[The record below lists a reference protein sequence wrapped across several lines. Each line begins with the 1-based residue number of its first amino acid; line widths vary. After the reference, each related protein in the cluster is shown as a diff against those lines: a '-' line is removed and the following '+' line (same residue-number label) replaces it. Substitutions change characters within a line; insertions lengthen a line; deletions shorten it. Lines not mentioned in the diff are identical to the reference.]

1 MKGNIFYAQSGGV
14 TPVINATA
22 AGLIDTYFK
31 NKKYFGKL
39 YVGKNGILGA
49 LREELIDISSESKAE
64 LALLKKTPGGAFGSC
79 RLKLNDFRKSK
90 GDFQR
95 LYDVFKKHNI
105 RYFFYNGG
113 GDSQDT
119 TNKVSKFF
127 KEKNYTLICI
137 GLPKTIDNDLPI
149 TDNCPGFG
157 SVAKYIATSTLEA
170 SLDVKSMSET
180 STKVFILEVMGRH
193 AGWLAASA
201 GVIKN
206 SAGDSPHLI
215 LFPEIYFKEK
225 VFLSKVKEITN
236 KYGYCVIVASEG
248 IKTED
253 NRFLSDS
260 GLKDSFGHAQL
271 GGVAPVL
278 SELITN
284 KLKYK
289 VHWAVSDYLQRA
301 ARHIASRVDVN
312 QAYSLG
318 TKAITYA
325 KNNVSDVMLTIKNTS
340 LKRKYKWT
348 ISHTKLDNVANVEKM
363 LPKDFITKNGFEITK
378 KCKEYIS
385 NLIEGE
391 DYPAYNNG
399 FPRYARLNCKTI
411 KKKLSAYKLK

>member
-1 MKGNIFYAQSGGV
+1 MKGNIFYAQYGGV

-22 AGLIDTYFK
+22 AGVIDAYNK
-31 NKKYFGKL
+31 NKKSFGKL

-49 LREELIDISSESKAE
+49 LNEELIDISKEDKTQ
-64 LALLKKTPGGAFGSC
+64 LALLKQTPGGAFGSC
-79 RLKLNDFRKSK
+79 RLKLSDFKKSK
-90 GDFQR
+90 KDFDR
-95 LYDVFKKHNI
+95 LYEVFKKHNI

-127 KEKNYTLICI
+127 KEKNYSIICI

-170 SLDVKSMSET
+170 SLDVKSMCET

-201 GVIKN
+201 GVIKEK
-206 SAGDSPHLI
+206 AGDAPHLI
-215 LFPEIYFKEK
+215 LFPEIQFNQSS
-225 VFLSKVKEITN
+225 FLKKVKETTI

-248 IKTED
+248 IKD
-253 NRFLSDS
+253 NKNKFLSDS

-278 SELITN
+278 SSIITN

-301 ARHIASRVDVN
+301 ARHIASTVDVD
-312 QAYSLG
+312 QAYALG
-318 TKAITYA
+318 LESIKVA
-325 KNNVSDVMLTIKNTS
+325 KLDNNNIMLTIKST
-340 LKRKYKWT
+340 KIKQKYKWS
-348 ISHTKLDNVANVEKM
+348 ISSTNLNNVANVEKM
-363 LPKDFITKNGFEITK
+363 LPKNFIKSNGFEITRS
-378 KCKEYIS
+378 CKEYIS
-385 NLIEGE
+385 NLIQGE
-391 DYPAYNNG
+391 DYPSYDNG
-399 FPRYARLNCKTI
+399 VPQYAKLECKTI
-411 KKKLSAYKLK
+411 KKKLPAYKS

>member
-22 AGLIDTYFK
+22 AGVIDAYNK
-31 NKKYFGKL
+31 NKKIFGKL

-49 LREELIDISSESKAE
+49 LNEELIDISKEDKAQ
-64 LALLKKTPGGAFGSC
+64 LALLKQTPGGAFGSC
-79 RLKLNDFRKSK
+79 RLKLSDFKKSK
-90 GDFQR
+90 KDFNR
-95 LYDVFKKHNI
+95 LYEVFKKHNI

-127 KEKNYTLICI
+127 KEKNYSIICI

-157 SVAKYIATSTLEA
+157 SVAKYIATSILEA
-170 SLDVKSMSET
+170 SLDVKSMCET

-201 GVIKN
+201 GVIKEK
-206 SAGDSPHLI
+206 AGDAPHLI
-215 LFPEIYFKEK
+215 LFPEIQFNQST
-225 VFLSKVKEITN
+225 FLKKVKETTI

-248 IKTED
+248 IKD
-253 NRFLSDS
+253 SKNKFLSDS

-278 SELITN
+278 SSIITN

-301 ARHIASRVDVN
+301 ARHIASTVDVK
-312 QAYSLG
+312 QAYALG
-318 TKAITYA
+318 LESIKVA
-325 KNNVSDVMLTIKNTS
+325 KLDYNNIMLTIKST
-340 LKRKYKWT
+340 KIKQKYKWS
-348 ISHTKLDNVANVEKM
+348 ISSTNLNNVANVEKM
-363 LPKDFITKNGFEITK
+363 LPKNFVKSNGFEITRS
-378 KCKEYIS
+378 CKEYIS
-385 NLIEGE
+385 NLIQGE
-391 DYPAYNNG
+391 DYPSYDNG
-399 FPRYARLNCKTI
+399 VPQYAKLECKTI
-411 KKKLSAYKLK
+411 KKKLPAYKS

>member
-22 AGLIDTYFK
+22 AGVIDAYNK
-31 NKKYFGKL
+31 NKKIFGKL

-49 LREELIDISSESKAE
+49 LNEELIDISKEDKAQ
-64 LALLKKTPGGAFGSC
+64 LALLKQTPGGAFGSC
-79 RLKLNDFRKSK
+79 RLKLSDFKKSK
-90 GDFQR
+90 KDFNR
-95 LYDVFKKHNI
+95 LYEVFKKHNI

-127 KEKNYTLICI
+127 KEKNYSIICI
-137 GLPKTIDNDLPI
+137 GLPKTIDNDLPV

-170 SLDVKSMSET
+170 SLDVKSMCET

-201 GVIKN
+201 GIIKEK
-206 SAGDSPHLI
+206 AGDAPHLI
-215 LFPEIYFKEK
+215 LFPEIQFNRSS
-225 VFLSKVKEITN
+225 FLKKVKETTI

-248 IKTED
+248 IRDSK
-253 NRFLSDS
+253 NKFLSDS

-278 SELITN
+278 SSIITN

-301 ARHIASRVDVN
+301 ARHIASTVDVE
-312 QAYSLG
+312 QAYALG
-318 TKAITYA
+318 LESIKVA
-325 KNNVSDVMLTIKNTS
+325 KLDSNNIMLTIKST
-340 LKRKYKWT
+340 KIKQKYKWS
-348 ISHTKLDNVANVEKM
+348 ISSTNLNNVANVEKM
-363 LPKDFITKNGFEITK
+363 LPKSFIKSNGFEITRS
-378 KCKEYIS
+378 CKEYIS
-385 NLIEGE
+385 NLIQGE
-391 DYPAYNNG
+391 DYPSYDNG
-399 FPRYARLNCKTI
+399 VPQYAKLECKTI
-411 KKKLSAYKLK
+411 KKKLSAYKS

>member
-22 AGLIDTYFK
+22 AGVIDAYNK
-31 NKKYFGKL
+31 NKKSFGKL

-49 LREELIDISSESKAE
+49 LNEELIDISKEDKTQ
-64 LALLKKTPGGAFGSC
+64 LALLKQTPGGAFGSC
-79 RLKLNDFRKSK
+79 RLKLSDFKKSK
-90 GDFQR
+90 KDFDR
-95 LYDVFKKHNI
+95 LYEVFKKHNI

-119 TNKVSKFF
+119 TNKVSKYF
-127 KEKNYTLICI
+127 KEKNYSIICI
-137 GLPKTIDNDLPI
+137 GLPKTIDNDLPV

-170 SLDVKSMSET
+170 SLDVKSMCET

-201 GVIKN
+201 GVIKEK
-206 SAGDSPHLI
+206 AGDAPHLI
-215 LFPEIYFKEK
+215 LFPEIQFNQSS
-225 VFLSKVKEITN
+225 FLKKVKETTI

-248 IKTED
+248 IKD
-253 NRFLSDS
+253 NKNKFLSDS

-278 SELITN
+278 SSIITN

-301 ARHIASRVDVN
+301 ARHIASTVDVN
-312 QAYSLG
+312 QAYALG
-318 TKAITYA
+318 LESIKVA
-325 KNNVSDVMLTIKNTS
+325 KLDNNNIMLTIKST
-340 LKRKYKWT
+340 KIKQKYKWF
-348 ISHTKLDNVANVEKM
+348 ISSTNLNNVANVEKM
-363 LPKDFITKNGFEITK
+363 LPKNFIKSNGYEITRA
-378 KCKEYIS
+378 CKEYIS
-385 NLIEGE
+385 NLIQGE
-391 DYPAYNNG
+391 DYPSYDNG
-399 FPRYARLNCKTI
+399 VPQYAKLECKTI
-411 KKKLSAYKLK
+411 KKKLPAYKS

>member
-22 AGLIDTYFK
+22 AGVIDAYNK
-31 NKKYFGKL
+31 NRKSFGKL

-49 LREELIDISSESKAE
+49 LNEELIDISKEDKSQ
-64 LALLKKTPGGAFGSC
+64 LALLKQTPGGAFGSC
-79 RLKLNDFRKSK
+79 RLKLNDFKKSK
-90 GDFQR
+90 KDFER
-95 LYDVFKKHNI
+95 IYDVFKKHNI

-127 KEKNYTLICI
+127 KERNYSILCI

-170 SLDVKSMSET
+170 SLDVKSMCET

-201 GVIKN
+201 GVIKQQ
-206 SAGDSPHLI
+206 SGDAPHII
-215 LFPEIYFKEK
+215 LLPEIKFNKSLFLKK
-225 VFLSKVKEITN
+225 VREITT

-248 IKTED
+248 IKD
-253 NRFLSDS
+253 NNNKFLSDS

-278 SELITN
+278 SSIISN

-301 ARHIASRVDVN
+301 ARHVGSKVDVD
-312 QAYSLG
+312 QAYALG
-318 TKAITYA
+318 LESIKVA
-325 KNNVSDVMLTIKNTS
+325 KLDMNNIMLTIKSSSKKQN
-340 LKRKYKWT
+340 YKWS
-348 ISHTKLDNVANVEKM
+348 ISSTSLDNVANVEKM
-363 LPKDFITKNGFEITK
+363 LPKSFIKSNGFEITESCK
-378 KCKEYIS
+378 KYIS
-385 NLIEGE
+385 NLIQGE
-391 DYPAYNNG
+391 DYPTYKYG
-399 FPRYARLNCKTI
+399 FPRYAKLECKTI
-411 KKKLSAYKLK
+411 KKKLPSYKL

>member
-22 AGLIDTYFK
+22 AGVIDAYNK
-31 NKKYFGKL
+31 NKESFGKL

-49 LREELIDISSESKAE
+49 LNEELIDISREDKTQ
-64 LALLKKTPGGAFGSC
+64 LALLKQTPGGAFGSC
-79 RLKLNDFRKSK
+79 RLKLRDFKKSK
-90 GDFQR
+90 KDFER
-95 LYDVFKKHNI
+95 LYEVFRKHNI

-127 KEKNYTLICI
+127 KEKNYSIVCI
-137 GLPKTIDNDLPI
+137 GLPKTIDNDLPV

-170 SLDVKSMSET
+170 SLDVKSMCET

-201 GVIKN
+201 GVIKEK
-206 SAGDSPHLI
+206 AGDTPHLI
-215 LFPEIYFKEK
+215 LFPEIQFNQST
-225 VFLSKVKEITN
+225 FLKKVKETIT

-248 IKTED
+248 IKD
-253 NRFLSDS
+253 GKNKFLSDS

-278 SELITN
+278 SSIITN

-301 ARHIASRVDVN
+301 ARHLASKVDVK
-312 QAYSLG
+312 QAYALG
-318 TKAITYA
+318 LESIKVA
-325 KNNVSDVMLTIKNTS
+325 KLNRNNIMLTIKNDTI
-340 LKRKYKWT
+340 KQKYKWS
-348 ISHTKLDNVANVEKM
+348 ISSTSLDNVANVEKM
-363 LPKDFITKNGFEITK
+363 LPKDFIKSNGFEITK
-378 KCKEYIS
+378 SCKEYIS
-385 NLIEGE
+385 NLIQGE
-391 DYPAYNNG
+391 DYPSYDNG
-399 FPRYARLNCKTI
+399 VPKYAKLECKTI
-411 KKKLSAYKLK
+411 KKKLPAYKS

>member
-22 AGLIDTYFK
+22 AGVIDAYNK
-31 NKKYFGKL
+31 NKKSFGKL

-49 LREELIDISSESKAE
+49 LNEELIDISKEDKTQ
-64 LALLKKTPGGAFGSC
+64 LALLKQTPGGAFGSC
-79 RLKLNDFRKSK
+79 RLKLSDFKKSK
-90 GDFQR
+90 KDFDR
-95 LYDVFKKHNI
+95 LYEVFKKHNI

-127 KEKNYTLICI
+127 KEKNYSIICI
-137 GLPKTIDNDLPI
+137 GLPKTIDNDLPV

-170 SLDVKSMSET
+170 SLDVKSMCET

-201 GVIKN
+201 GVIKEK
-206 SAGDSPHLI
+206 AGDAPHLI
-215 LFPEIYFKEK
+215 LFPEIQFNQSS
-225 VFLSKVKEITN
+225 FLKKVKETTI

-248 IKTED
+248 IKD
-253 NRFLSDS
+253 NKNKFLSDS

-278 SELITN
+278 SSIITN

-301 ARHIASRVDVN
+301 ARHIASTVDVD
-312 QAYSLG
+312 QAYALG
-318 TKAITYA
+318 LESIKVA
-325 KNNVSDVMLTIKNTS
+325 KLDNNIMLTIKSTTN
-340 LKRKYKWT
+340 KQKYKWS
-348 ISHTKLDNVANVEKM
+348 ISSTNLDNVANVEKM
-363 LPKDFITKNGFEITK
+363 LPKNFIKSNGFEITRS
-378 KCKEYIS
+378 CKEYIS
-385 NLIEGE
+385 NLIQGE
-391 DYPAYNNG
+391 DYPSYDNG
-399 FPRYARLNCKTI
+399 VPQYAKLECKTI
-411 KKKLSAYKLK
+411 KKKLPAYKS

>member
-22 AGLIDTYFK
+22 AGLIDAYFK
-31 NKKYFGKL
+31 NKNYFGKL

-49 LREELIDISSESKAE
+49 LREELIDISSESRAE

-79 RLKLNDFRKSK
+79 RLKLNDYRKSK
-90 GDFQR
+90 KDFQR

-105 RYFFYNGG
+105 KYFFYNGG

-119 TNKVSKFF
+119 TNKISKFF
-127 KEKNYTLICI
+127 KEKNYPLICI

-149 TDNCPGFG
+149 TDNCPGYG

-180 STKVFILEVMGRH
+180 STKIFILEVMGRH

-201 GVIKN
+201 GAIKDL
-206 SAGDSPHLI
+206 AEDPPHLI
-215 LFPEIYFKEK
+215 LFPEVKFNEK
-225 VFLSKVKEITN
+225 LFLKNVREITK

-248 IKTED
+248 IK
-253 NRFLSDS
+253 NSRNVFLSDS

-278 SELITN
+278 SKLITN

-289 VHWAVSDYLQRA
+289 VHWAVSDYLQRS
-301 ARHIASRVDVN
+301 ARHIGSKVDVE

-318 TKAITYA
+318 KKAITYA
-325 KNNVSDVMLTIKNTS
+325 KKEISDVMLTIKNIS
-340 LKRKYKWT
+340 FKKNYKWS
-348 ISHTKLDNVANVEKM
+348 ISHTNLDKVANVEKM
-363 LPKDFITKNGFEITK
+363 LPRNFIKKNGFEITK
-378 KCKEYIS
+378 PCKEYIL
-385 NLIEGE
+385 NLIQGE
-391 DYPAYNNG
+391 DYPAYDNG
-399 FPRYARLNCKTI
+399 YPKYSRLKCKTI
-411 KKKLSAYKLK
+411 KKKLASYKLK

>member
-22 AGLIDTYFK
+22 SGLIDEYIK

-49 LREELIDISSESKAE
+49 LREELIDISTESQAE

-79 RLKLNDFRKSK
+79 RLKLNDFRNSK
-90 GDFQR
+90 DDFQR
-95 LYDVFKKHNI
+95 LYDVFKEHNI
-105 RYFFYNGG
+105 KYFFYNGG

-127 KEKNYTLICI
+127 KEKDYPIVCI

-201 GVIKN
+201 GVIKKI
-206 SAGDSPHLI
+206 SKDPPHLI
-215 LFPEIYFKEK
+215 LFPEIAFKEK
-225 VFLSKVKEITN
+225 VFLKRVKEITDQN
-236 KYGYCVIVASEG
+236 GYCVIVASEG
-248 IKTED
+248 IK
-253 NRFLSDS
+253 NSKNVFLSDS

-284 KLKYK
+284 KLHYK

-301 ARHIASRVDVN
+301 ARHIASKIDVD
-312 QAYSLG
+312 QAYNLG
-318 TKAITYA
+318 KKAITYA
-325 KNNVSDVMLTIKNTS
+325 KNDVTDIMLTIKSKSSKGKYEWSINHTS
-340 LKRKYKWT
+340 LDK
-348 ISHTKLDNVANVEKM
+348 VANIEKM
-363 LPKDFITKNGFEITK
+363 LPNNFIKKNGYEITN
-378 KCKEYIS
+378 KCKEYIQ
-385 NLIEGE
+385 NLIAGE
-391 DYPAYNNG
+391 DYPSYECG
-399 FPRYARLNCKTI
+399 FPRYAKLKCKTI
-411 KKKLSAYKLK
+411 KKRLSPYKLK

>member
-22 AGLIDTYFK
+22 AGVIDAYNK
-31 NKKYFGKL
+31 NKKSFGKL

-49 LREELIDISSESKAE
+49 LNEELIDISKEDKTQ
-64 LALLKKTPGGAFGSC
+64 LALLKQTPGGAFGSC
-79 RLKLNDFRKSK
+79 RLKLSDFKKSK
-90 GDFQR
+90 KDFDR
-95 LYDVFKKHNI
+95 LYEVFKKHNI

-119 TNKVSKFF
+119 TNKVSKYF
-127 KEKNYTLICI
+127 KEKNYSIICI
-137 GLPKTIDNDLPI
+137 GLPKTIDNDLPV

-170 SLDVKSMSET
+170 SLDVKSMCET

-201 GVIKN
+201 GVIKEK
-206 SAGDSPHLI
+206 AGDAPHLI
-215 LFPEIYFKEK
+215 LFPEIQFNQSS
-225 VFLSKVKEITN
+225 FLKKVKETTI

-248 IKTED
+248 IKD
-253 NRFLSDS
+253 NKNKFLSDS

-278 SELITN
+278 SSIITN

-301 ARHIASRVDVN
+301 ARHIASTVDVD
-312 QAYSLG
+312 QAYALG
-318 TKAITYA
+318 LESIKVA
-325 KNNVSDVMLTIKNTS
+325 KLNSNNIMLTIKST
-340 LKRKYKWT
+340 KIKQKYKWS
-348 ISHTKLDNVANVEKM
+348 ISSTNLNNVANVEKM
-363 LPKDFITKNGFEITK
+363 LPKNFIKSNGFEITRS
-378 KCKEYIS
+378 CKEYIS
-385 NLIEGE
+385 NLIQGE
-391 DYPAYNNG
+391 DYPSYDNG
-399 FPRYARLNCKTI
+399 VPQYAKLECKTI
-411 KKKLSAYKLK
+411 KKKLPAYKS

>member
-22 AGLIDTYFK
+22 AGVIDAYNK
-31 NKKYFGKL
+31 NKKSFGKL

-49 LREELIDISSESKAE
+49 LNEELIDISKEDKTQ
-64 LALLKKTPGGAFGSC
+64 LALLKQTPGGAFGSC
-79 RLKLNDFRKSK
+79 RLKLSDFKKSK
-90 GDFQR
+90 KDFDR
-95 LYDVFKKHNI
+95 LYEVFKKHNI

-127 KEKNYTLICI
+127 KEKNYSIICI
-137 GLPKTIDNDLPI
+137 GLPKTIDNDLPV

-170 SLDVKSMSET
+170 SLDVKSMCET

-201 GVIKN
+201 GVIKEK
-206 SAGDSPHLI
+206 AGDAPHLI
-215 LFPEIYFKEK
+215 LFPEIQFNQSS
-225 VFLSKVKEITN
+225 FLKKVKETTI

-248 IKTED
+248 IKD
-253 NRFLSDS
+253 NKNKFLSDS
-260 GLKDSFGHAQL
+260 GSKDSFGHAQL

-278 SELITN
+278 SSIITN

-301 ARHIASRVDVN
+301 ARHIASTVDVD
-312 QAYSLG
+312 QAYALG
-318 TKAITYA
+318 LESIKVA
-325 KNNVSDVMLTIKNTS
+325 KFDNNNIMLTIKST
-340 LKRKYKWT
+340 KIKQKYKWS
-348 ISHTKLDNVANVEKM
+348 ISSTNLNNVANVEKM
-363 LPKDFITKNGFEITK
+363 LPKSFIKSNGFEITSS
-378 KCKEYIS
+378 CKEYIS
-385 NLIEGE
+385 NLIQGE
-391 DYPAYNNG
+391 DYPSYDNG
-399 FPRYARLNCKTI
+399 IPQYAKLECKTI
-411 KKKLSAYKLK
+411 KKKLPAYKS

>member
-22 AGLIDTYFK
+22 AGVIDGYNK
-31 NKKYFGKL
+31 NKKSFGKL

-49 LREELIDISSESKAE
+49 LNEELIDISKEDKTQ
-64 LALLKKTPGGAFGSC
+64 LALLKQTPGGAFGSC
-79 RLKLNDFRKSK
+79 RLKLSDFKKSK
-90 GDFQR
+90 KDFER
-95 LYDVFKKHNI
+95 LYEVFKKHNI

-119 TNKVSKFF
+119 TNKVSKYF
-127 KEKNYTLICI
+127 KEKNYSIICI
-137 GLPKTIDNDLPI
+137 GLPKTIDNDLPV

-170 SLDVKSMSET
+170 SLDVKSMCET

-201 GVIKN
+201 GVIKEK
-206 SAGDSPHLI
+206 AGDAPHLI
-215 LFPEIYFKEK
+215 LFPEIQFNQSS
-225 VFLSKVKEITN
+225 FLKKVKETTI

-248 IKTED
+248 IKD
-253 NRFLSDS
+253 NKNKFLSDS

-278 SELITN
+278 SSIITN

-301 ARHIASRVDVN
+301 ARHIASTVDVD
-312 QAYSLG
+312 QAYALG
-318 TKAITYA
+318 LESIKVA
-325 KNNVSDVMLTIKNTS
+325 KFDNNNIMLTIKST
-340 LKRKYKWT
+340 KIKQKYKWS
-348 ISHTKLDNVANVEKM
+348 ISSTNLNNVANVEKM
-363 LPKDFITKNGFEITK
+363 LPKNFIKSNGFEITRS
-378 KCKEYIS
+378 CKEYIS
-385 NLIEGE
+385 NLIQGE
-391 DYPAYNNG
+391 DYPSYDNG
-399 FPRYARLNCKTI
+399 VPQYAKLECKTI
-411 KKKLSAYKLK
+411 KKKLPAYKS

>member
-22 AGLIDTYFK
+22 AGVIDAYNQNRK
-31 NKKYFGKL
+31 SFGKL
-39 YVGKNGILGA
+39 YIGKNGILGA
-49 LREELIDISSESKAE
+49 LKEELIDISMENKSQ
-64 LALLKKTPGGAFGSC
+64 LALLKQTPGGAFGSC
-79 RLKLNDFRKSK
+79 RLKLNDFKKSK
-90 GDFQR
+90 KDFER
-95 LYDVFKKHNI
+95 IYEVFKEHNI

-127 KEKNYTLICI
+127 KERNYSIACI
-137 GLPKTIDNDLPI
+137 GLPKTIDNDLPV

-170 SLDVKSMSET
+170 SLDLKSMCET

-201 GVIKN
+201 GVIKEKTED
-206 SAGDSPHLI
+206 APHLI
-215 LFPEIYFKEK
+215 LLPEIKFNQNL
-225 VFLSKVKEITN
+225 FLKKVKEATI

-248 IKTED
+248 IKD
-253 NRFLSDS
+253 GKNKFLSNS

-278 SELITN
+278 SSIITE

-301 ARHIASRVDVN
+301 ARHIASKVDVN
-312 QAYSLG
+312 QAYALG
-318 TKAITYA
+318 LESIKVA
-325 KNNVSDVMLTIKNTS
+325 KTDINNIMLTIKNNST
-340 LKRKYKWT
+340 KQNYKWS
-348 ISHTKLDNVANVEKM
+348 ISSTNLDNVANVEKM
-363 LPKDFITKNGFEITK
+363 LPKSFIKSNNFEITNS
-378 KCKEYIS
+378 CKQYIL
-385 NLIEGE
+385 NLIQGE
-391 DYPAYNNG
+391 DYPTYQNG
-399 FPRYARLNCKTI
+399 FPKYAKLKCKTI
-411 KKKLSAYKLK
+411 KKRLESY

>member
-22 AGLIDTYFK
+22 AGVIDAYNK
-31 NKKYFGKL
+31 NKKSFGKL

-49 LREELIDISSESKAE
+49 LNEELIDISKEDKTQ
-64 LALLKKTPGGAFGSC
+64 LALLKQTPGGAFGSC
-79 RLKLNDFRKSK
+79 RLKLSDFKKSK
-90 GDFQR
+90 KDFDR
-95 LYDVFKKHNI
+95 LYEVFKKHNI

-119 TNKVSKFF
+119 TNKVSKYF
-127 KEKNYTLICI
+127 KEKNYSIICI
-137 GLPKTIDNDLPI
+137 GLPKTIDNDLPV

-170 SLDVKSMSET
+170 SLDVKSMCET

-201 GVIKN
+201 GVIKEK
-206 SAGDSPHLI
+206 AGDAPHLI
-215 LFPEIYFKEK
+215 LFPEIQFNQSS
-225 VFLSKVKEITN
+225 FLKKVKATTI

-248 IKTED
+248 IKD
-253 NRFLSDS
+253 NKNKFLSDS

-278 SELITN
+278 SSIITN

-301 ARHIASRVDVN
+301 ARHIASTVDVD
-312 QAYSLG
+312 QAYALG
-318 TKAITYA
+318 LESIKVA
-325 KNNVSDVMLTIKNTS
+325 KLDNNNIMLTIKST
-340 LKRKYKWT
+340 KIKQKYKWS
-348 ISHTKLDNVANVEKM
+348 ISSTNLNNVANVEKM
-363 LPKDFITKNGFEITK
+363 LPKNFIKSNGFEITRS
-378 KCKEYIS
+378 CKEYIS
-385 NLIEGE
+385 NLIQGE
-391 DYPAYNNG
+391 DYPSYDNG
-399 FPRYARLNCKTI
+399 VPQYAKLECKTI
-411 KKKLSAYKLK
+411 KKKLPAYKS

>member
-22 AGLIDTYFK
+22 AGVINAYNK
-31 NKKYFGKL
+31 NKKNFGKL
-39 YVGKNGILGA
+39 YIGKNGILGA
-49 LREELIDISSESKAE
+49 LNEELIDISMEDKSQ
-64 LALLKKTPGGAFGSC
+64 LDLLKQTPGGAFGSC
-79 RLKLNDFRKSK
+79 RLKLNDFKKSK
-90 GDFQR
+90 KDFKR
-95 LYDVFKKHNI
+95 IYEVFKKHNI

-127 KEKNYTLICI
+127 KERNYDLICI
-137 GLPKTIDNDLPI
+137 GLPKTIDNDLPV

-170 SLDVKSMSET
+170 SLDVKSMCET

-201 GVIKN
+201 GVIKEK
-206 SAGDSPHLI
+206 AGDAPHLI
-215 LFPEIYFKEK
+215 LFPEIQFNQSS
-225 VFLSKVKEITN
+225 FLKKVKETTI

-248 IKTED
+248 IKD
-253 NRFLSDS
+253 NKNKFLSDS

-278 SELITN
+278 SSIITN

-301 ARHIASRVDVN
+301 ARHIASTVDVD
-312 QAYSLG
+312 QAYALG
-318 TKAITYA
+318 LESIKVA
-325 KNNVSDVMLTIKNTS
+325 KLDNNNIMLTIKST
-340 LKRKYKWT
+340 KIKQKYKWS
-348 ISHTKLDNVANVEKM
+348 ISSTNLNNVANVEKM
-363 LPKDFITKNGFEITK
+363 LPKNFIKSNGFEITRS
-378 KCKEYIS
+378 CKEYIS
-385 NLIEGE
+385 NLIQGE
-391 DYPAYNNG
+391 DYPSYDNG
-399 FPRYARLNCKTI
+399 VPQYAKLECKI
-411 KKKLSAYKLK
+411 IEKKLPAYKS

>member
-1 MKGNIFYAQSGGV
+1 MRGNIFYAQSGGV

-22 AGLIDTYFK
+22 AGVIDAYNK
-31 NKKYFGKL
+31 NKKSFGKL
-39 YVGKNGILGA
+39 YIGKNGILGA
-49 LREELIDISSESKAE
+49 LNEDLIDISKENKTQ
-64 LALLKKTPGGAFGSC
+64 LALLKQTPGGAFGSC
-79 RLKLNDFRKSK
+79 RLKLRDFKKSK
-90 GDFQR
+90 KDFER
-95 LYDVFKKHNI
+95 LYEVFKKHNI

-127 KEKNYTLICI
+127 TEKNYSIICI

-170 SLDVKSMSET
+170 SLDVKSMCET

-201 GVIKN
+201 GVIKEK
-206 SAGDSPHLI
+206 AGDPPHLI
-215 LFPEIYFKEK
+215 LFPEIQFNQNA
-225 VFLSKVKEITN
+225 FLKKVKETTV

-248 IKTED
+248 IKD
-253 NRFLSDS
+253 NKNKFLSDS

-278 SELITN
+278 SSIITN

-301 ARHIASRVDVN
+301 ARHIASKVDVK
-312 QAYSLG
+312 QAYTLG
-318 TKAITYA
+318 LESIKFA
-325 KNNVSDVMLTIKNTS
+325 KLNHNNIMLTIKNDTI
-340 LKRKYKWT
+340 KQKYKWS
-348 ISHTKLDNVANVEKM
+348 ISTTNLDNVANVEKM
-363 LPKDFITKNGFEITK
+363 LPKNFIKSNGFEITGS
-378 KCKEYIS
+378 CKEYIS
-385 NLIEGE
+385 NLIQGE
-391 DYPAYNNG
+391 DYPSYNNG
-399 FPRYARLNCKTI
+399 FPQYAKLECKTI
-411 KKKLSAYKLK
+411 KKKLPTYES

>member
-22 AGLIDTYFK
+22 AGVIDAYNK
-31 NKKYFGKL
+31 NKKSFGKL

-49 LREELIDISSESKAE
+49 LNEELIDISKEDKAQ
-64 LALLKKTPGGAFGSC
+64 LALLKQTPGGAFGSC
-79 RLKLNDFRKSK
+79 RLKLSDFKKSK
-90 GDFQR
+90 KDFDR
-95 LYDVFKKHNI
+95 LYEVFKKHNI

-127 KEKNYTLICI
+127 EEKNYSIICI
-137 GLPKTIDNDLPI
+137 GLPKTIDNDLPV

-170 SLDVKSMSET
+170 SLDVKSMCET

-201 GVIKN
+201 GVIKEK
-206 SAGDSPHLI
+206 AGDAPHLI
-215 LFPEIYFKEK
+215 LFPEIQFNRSS
-225 VFLSKVKEITN
+225 FLKKVKETTI

-248 IKTED
+248 IKD
-253 NRFLSDS
+253 NKNKFLSDS

-278 SELITN
+278 SSIITN

-301 ARHIASRVDVN
+301 ARHIASTVDVE
-312 QAYSLG
+312 QAYALG
-318 TKAITYA
+318 LESIKVA
-325 KNNVSDVMLTIKNTS
+325 KLDNNNIMLTIKST
-340 LKRKYKWT
+340 KIKQKYKWS
-348 ISHTKLDNVANVEKM
+348 ISSTNLNNVANVEKM
-363 LPKDFITKNGFEITK
+363 LPKNFIKSNGFEITRS
-378 KCKEYIS
+378 CKEYIS
-385 NLIEGE
+385 NLIQGE
-391 DYPAYNNG
+391 DYPSYDNG
-399 FPRYARLNCKTI
+399 VPQYAKLECKTI
-411 KKKLSAYKLK
+411 KKKLPAYKS

>member
-22 AGLIDTYFK
+22 AGVIDAYNK
-31 NKKYFGKL
+31 NKKIFGKL

-49 LREELIDISSESKAE
+49 LNEELIDISREDKTQ
-64 LALLKKTPGGAFGSC
+64 LALLKQTPGGAFGSC
-79 RLKLNDFRKSK
+79 RLKLSDFKKSK
-90 GDFQR
+90 KDFDR
-95 LYDVFKKHNI
+95 LYEVFKKHNI

-127 KEKNYTLICI
+127 KEKNYSIICI
-137 GLPKTIDNDLPI
+137 GLPKTIDNDLPV

-170 SLDVKSMSET
+170 SLDVKSMCET

-201 GVIKN
+201 GVIKEK
-206 SAGDSPHLI
+206 AGDTPHLI
-215 LFPEIYFKEK
+215 LFPEIQFNQSS
-225 VFLSKVKEITN
+225 FLKKVKATTI

-248 IKTED
+248 IKDTK
-253 NRFLSDS
+253 NKFLSDS

-278 SELITN
+278 SSIITN

-301 ARHIASRVDVN
+301 SRHIASKVDVE
-312 QAYSLG
+312 QAYALG
-318 TKAITYA
+318 LESIKVA
-325 KNNVSDVMLTIKNTS
+325 KLNSNNIMLTIKS
-340 LKRKYKWT
+340 GMIKQKYKWSINST
-348 ISHTKLDNVANVEKM
+348 NLDNVANVEKM
-363 LPKDFITKNGFEITK
+363 LPKTFIKSNRFEITRS
-378 KCKEYIS
+378 CKEYIS
-385 NLIEGE
+385 NLIQGE
-391 DYPAYNNG
+391 DYPSYDNG
-399 FPRYARLNCKTI
+399 VPQYAKLECKTI
-411 KKKLSAYKLK
+411 KKKLPVYKS

>member
-22 AGLIDTYFK
+22 AGVIDAYNK
-31 NKKYFGKL
+31 NKKSFGKL

-49 LREELIDISSESKAE
+49 LNEELIDISKEDKTQ
-64 LALLKKTPGGAFGSC
+64 LALLKQTPGGAFGSC
-79 RLKLNDFRKSK
+79 RLKLSDFKKSK
-90 GDFQR
+90 KDFDR
-95 LYDVFKKHNI
+95 LYEVFKKHNI

-119 TNKVSKFF
+119 TNKVSKYF
-127 KEKNYTLICI
+127 KEKNYSIICI
-137 GLPKTIDNDLPI
+137 GLPKTIDNDLPV

-170 SLDVKSMSET
+170 SLDVKSMCET

-201 GVIKN
+201 GVIKEK
-206 SAGDSPHLI
+206 AGDAPHLI
-215 LFPEIYFKEK
+215 LFPEIQFNQSS
-225 VFLSKVKEITN
+225 FLKKVKETTI

-248 IKTED
+248 IKD
-253 NRFLSDS
+253 NKNKFLSDS

-278 SELITN
+278 SSIITN

-301 ARHIASRVDVN
+301 ARHIASTVDVD
-312 QAYSLG
+312 QAYALG
-318 TKAITYA
+318 LESIKVA
-325 KNNVSDVMLTIKNTS
+325 KLDSNNIMLTIKST
-340 LKRKYKWT
+340 KIKQKYKWS
-348 ISHTKLDNVANVEKM
+348 ISSTNLNNVANVEKM
-363 LPKDFITKNGFEITK
+363 LPKNFIKSNGFEITRS
-378 KCKEYIS
+378 CKEYIS
-385 NLIEGE
+385 NLIQGE
-391 DYPAYNNG
+391 DYPSYDNG
-399 FPRYARLNCKTI
+399 VPQYAKLECKTI
-411 KKKLSAYKLK
+411 KKKLPAYKS